1 MPESAAAPPTEKV
14 KGYDLS
20 LRLAPAADRDDKLGF
35 RGNMIRSFGLRV
47 RLVAVVAVLALA
59 ATLGTSVAS
68 AAAPPGV
75 NTEGTGPSPKGAG
88 LLSKAAL
95 AQDTCTEGGRT
106 NFYYAG
112 NGPFCVN
119 PWA

>member
-1 MPESAAAPPTEKV
+1 
-14 KGYDLS
+14 
-20 LRLAPAADRDDKLGF
+20 
-35 RGNMIRSFGLRV
+35 MIRSFGLRV

-68 AAAPPGV
+68 GAAPPGV

-95 AQDTCTEGGRT
+95 AQDTCADTGRT
-106 NFYYAG
+106 TSTPGERAVVCEPVARGKN
-112 NGPFCVN
+112 NGGATAPGVTSDCGEGRSSTSRTTR
-119 PWA
+119 